1 MKLVNE
7 SIHVILTKNNKQY
20 HTIADNEY
28 NQMPLDDQL
37 RRFVIEKQQNGIIEK
52 LQNSID
58 RLFYGTTIEP
68 AVFSVFTS

>member
-20 HTIADNEY
+20 YTIVDNEY

-52 LQNSID
+52 QQNSID
-58 RLFYGTTIEP
+58 RLFYGTTNEP
-68 AVFSVFTS
+68 AVFSAFTS